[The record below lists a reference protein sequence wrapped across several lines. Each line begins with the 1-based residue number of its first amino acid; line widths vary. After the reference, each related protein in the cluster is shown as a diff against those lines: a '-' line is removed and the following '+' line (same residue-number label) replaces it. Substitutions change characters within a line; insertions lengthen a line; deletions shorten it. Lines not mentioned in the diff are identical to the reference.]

1 MADPNQTPQRG
12 NWVCP
17 CNGCKK
23 AAKQVIDQIV
33 EDYMSCPN
41 MMEVDKKIYCHT
53 WYRHEDCVRLMNLLN
68 KITKDDKYSI
78 PPVRQEIAEAV
89 DKMLTDPNTSEILR
103 RLKD

>member
-23 AAKQVIDQIV
+23 AAKQVVDQIV

-41 MMEVDKKIYCHT
+41 IMEEDDKLYCHT
-53 WYRHEDCVRLMNLLN
+53 WYRHDDCVRLMNLLY
-68 KITKDDKYSI
+68 KITNDSKYTL
-78 PPVRQEIAEAV
+78 PEIREELKEAINH
-89 DKMLTDPNTSEILR
+89 MLTDPNTSEILR

>member
-12 NWVCP
+12 DWKCP

-33 EDYMSCPN
+33 QEYKLCPN
-41 MMEVDKKIYCHT
+41 IVDSEGKVFCYT
-53 WYRHEDCVRLMNLLN
+53 WWRHDDCERIRELLF
-68 KITKDDKYSI
+68 KITNDDKYTR
-78 PPVRQEIAEAV
+78 PEMRQEVSEAV
-89 DKMLTDPNTSEILR
+89 EQMLTDPNTSEILR

>member
-12 NWVCP
+12 DWKCP

-33 EDYMSCPN
+33 VEYKLCPN
-41 MMEVDKKIYCHT
+41 IVESEGKLFCYT
-53 WYRHEDCVRLMNLLN
+53 WWRHDDCERIRELLF
-68 KITKDDKYSI
+68 KITNDDKYTR
-78 PPVRQEIAEAV
+78 PDTRQEVSEAI
-89 DKMLTDPNTSEILR
+89 DNMLTDSNTSEILR

>member
-12 NWVCP
+12 NWKCP

-33 EDYMSCPN
+33 EEYKTCPN
-41 MMEVDKKIYCHT
+41 IIESEEKLFCYT
-53 WYRHEDCVRLMNLLN
+53 WWRHDDCVRIMNLLN
-68 KITKDDKYSI
+68 TITKDDKYSI
-78 PPVRQEIAEAV
+78 PPVRQKVSEAV
-89 DKMLTDPNTSEILR
+89 DKMLTDPNTHEILK

>member
-33 EDYMSCPN
+33 DDYLSCPN
-41 MMEVDKKIYCHT
+41 IMEYDKHIYCHT
-53 WYRHEDCVRLMNLLN
+53 WYRHEDCVRLMNLLF
-68 KITKDDKYSI
+68 KITNDSKYTM
-78 PPVRQEIAEAV
+78 PVREEVKEAI
-89 DKMLTDPNTSEILR
+89 DKMLTDPNSVEILK